1 MASTNIASGMHGVR
15 KSVPRIAVRI
25 VVGLV
30 AGSLLFW
37 ATAIVGTAQVPG
49 PFTTNPGVLL
59 ILAVLAALAVVGGWR
74 LPVIG
79 MSAGAVML
87 VMLVIVLFAMLQQV
101 SWSSASQ
108 VLNPFE
114 AVGYGAVSAYPAMLA
129 GALIAA
135 SSLRITA
142 DRRAG

>member
-15 KSVPRIAVRI
+15 KSVPRVAVRI

-37 ATAIVGTAQVPG
+37 VTAIVGTAQVPG

-87 VMLVIVLFAMLQQV
+87 VIVLFAMLQQV

-129 GALIAA
+129 GALNAA

>member
-37 ATAIVGTAQVPG
+37 VTAIVGTVQVPG

-79 MSAGAVML
+79 MSAGA

-135 SSLRITA
+135 SSLRIAA

>member
-15 KSVPRIAVRI
+15 KSVRRIAVRI

-37 ATAIVGTAQVPG
+37 ATAIVGTAQLPG

-59 ILAVLAALAVVGGWR
+59 TLAVLAALAVVGGWR

-79 MSAGAVML
+79 MSAGA

-135 SSLRITA
+135 SSLRIAA

>member
-49 PFTTNPGVLL
+49 PFTTNPGVLP

-79 MSAGAVML
+79 MSAGA

>member
-37 ATAIVGTAQVPG
+37 ATAIVGTAQLPG

-79 MSAGAVML
+79 MSTGA

-135 SSLRITA
+135 SSLRIAA

>member
-87 VMLVIVLFAMLQQV
+87 VIVLFAMLQQV